1 MSEGGEIAVDHS
13 EEVGF
18 SKELKKL
25 EGLELIQGQAVRL
38 SELVQKEI
46 EAGEVNSAEDEA
58 EFQGYMRGWVAEYQR
73 LFQAGPEH
81 QAETLEVL
89 GMIQAL
95 LGDLPIEEGL
105 LPENI
110 YDALRKEEI
119 KN

>member
-1 MSEGGEIAVDHS
+1 MSEGGEVTIDHS
-13 EEVGF
+13 EATGYDSEVKKPEGV
-18 SKELKKL
+18 ELL
-25 EGLELIQGQAVRL
+25 QSQADRLSALIQA
-38 SELVQKEI
+38 EYDAE
-46 EAGEVNSAEDEA
+46 EPNSAEDEA

-95 LGDLPIEEGL
+95 LGDLPIDERL
-105 LPENI
+105 LPENA